1 MRNRPSW
8 GHRPLPPGREAFP
21 FFASPAGAAP
31 HLVLAAVLTAAP
43 AAHADEHTAVHVAE
57 EIGRAALIGR
67 LVPITGEDR
76 RSVDLTVPFARGSA
90 ELAAKAERQLAE
102 LGHALAGERLRD
114 FEVGVYGHTDASG
127 SNAYNRTLSE
137 ARAAAV
143 VQYLTGR
150 FALDAA
156 RFRHAGYGED
166 RLLEGLDPTSPRH
179 RRVEIVVFAPEQHGN
194 AQAEEDHGRV
204 ENEEGRAPDKTGLQ
218 AID

>member
-1 MRNRPSW
+1 MMRNRPSW
-8 GHRPLPPGREAFP
+8 GRRPLPPGREAPP
-21 FFASPAGAAP
+21 FFASPARAAP

-43 AAHADEHTAVHVAE
+43 AAHADEHTMVHAAGE
-57 EIGRAALIGR
+57 MGRAELVGR
-67 LVPITGEDR
+67 LVPVTGEER

-90 ELAAKAERQLAE
+90 ELTAKAKRQLTE

-127 SNAYNRTLSE
+127 SAAYNRTLSE

-143 VQYLTGR
+143 VQHLIRR

-166 RLLEGLDPTSPRH
+166 RLLEGVDPRSPRH
-179 RRVEIVVFAPEQHGN
+179 RRVEIVVFAPEHGN
-194 AQAEEDHGRV
+194 TQAKEDRGHVESEED
-204 ENEEGRAPDKTGLQ
+204 RAPDKAGLQ